1 MGCLDGEKICL
12 RPIIMGDLD
21 LLNQWKNQE
30 EVYMFLGGGFQP
42 ISIDQYEMWMKSMID
57 MTGNNR
63 RFMIVSDGVAV
74 GMIGLYNIHWVH
86 RTCEIGIFIGEK
98 QARGKGYAKE
108 ACQLIERYAA
118 EYLNLRKITL
128 RAVKE
133 NGKAVSMWSVLGYKE
148 IGELKRERY
157 IKGKYYDVLIMEK
170 FLEGS
175 IKEY

>member
-74 GMIGLYNIHWVH
+74 GTIGLYNIHWVH
-86 RTCEIGIFIGEK
+86 RTC
-98 QARGKGYAKE
+98 
-108 ACQLIERYAA
+108 
-118 EYLNLRKITL
+118 
-128 RAVKE
+128 
-133 NGKAVSMWSVLGYKE
+133 
-148 IGELKRERY
+148 
-157 IKGKYYDVLIMEK
+157 
-170 FLEGS
+170 
-175 IKEY
+175 